1 MKFQKF
7 GEWFLAREAD
17 MQNPMSAV
25 PKGTSPAV
33 KPKIDP
39 RTNALL
45 KKKIA
50 AATADGKFDLKKYA
64 ADLERDQSISP
75 EAMKIALGGGS

>member
-25 PKGTSPAV
+25 PVKRAV
-33 KPKIDP
+33 KPKNDP

-50 AATADGKFDLKKYA
+50 AATADGKFDPKKYA

>member
-25 PKGTSPAV
+25 PVKGTSP
-33 KPKIDP
+33 KNDP

-45 KKKIA
+45 KKKIV
-50 AATADGKFDLKKYA
+50 AATANGRFDPKKYA